1 MAILPGNALLHAA
14 NSGLAHLC
22 MLSRNL
28 ARSVLLVVIGITTAH
43 DALSDGGL
51 GATSPVDM
59 IAVVRNKSKSQDPEE
74 ARVSS
79 YLPL

>member
-1 MAILPGNALLHAA
+1 
-14 NSGLAHLC
+14 

-51 GATSPVDM
+51 GATSTEDM
-59 IAVVRNKSKSQDPEE
+59 IAVVRNKSKSQDRRRRFFLQMRLSDTAALLGGFTVT
-74 ARVSS
+74 ARSSWAFVS
-79 YLPL
+79 

>member
-1 MAILPGNALLHAA
+1 
-14 NSGLAHLC
+14 

-79 YLPL
+79 YLPCNTRRGFTVTVPWAFVI